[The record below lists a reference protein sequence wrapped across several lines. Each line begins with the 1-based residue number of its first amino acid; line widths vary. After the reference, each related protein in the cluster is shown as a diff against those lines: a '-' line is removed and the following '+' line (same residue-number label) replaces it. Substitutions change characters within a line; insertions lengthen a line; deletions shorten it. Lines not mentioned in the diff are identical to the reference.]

1 VFYNIEAEEGLIVS
15 IEAVGFKIGNLLFI
29 RGEKRGL

>member
-1 VFYNIEAEEGLIVS
+1 LMVS

-29 RGEKRGL
+29 RGEKRDL